1 MFQNQ
6 WPEQGISGDDHTT
19 KKAKNPSEGNSS
31 KYRIHSIV
39 SFSFE
44 SHSYGNA
51 PLIDSTAKPCILFF

>member
-6 WPEQGISGDDHTT
+6 WPEQGISGDGHTT

-44 SHSYGNA
+44 SHSLQKCPSY
-51 PLIDSTAKPCILFF
+51 